1 MQALPGCL
9 QLDTAL
15 ALKKDSLCNSYT
27 VTRPCS
33 ERLGLIRVYQQKHN
47 HRSVYRPQILFRL
60 LTDAEAIKYKLENS
74 TSKLCPLPISY
85 NQYYLSKGFISDP
98 FYLFL
103 KHQIHSDFFL
113 FSDEPTGTGS
123 RNEIQYAT
131 FSEDM
136 GKLLSLR
143 FIIRKMVLNK
153 TVHRIKRVNED
164 QALDE

>member
-1 MQALPGCL
+1 MYNMQALPGCL

-27 VTRPCS
+27 VTRPYS

-103 KHQIHSDFFL
+103 KHQIHSDFFFVQWWAHRYWQQKWNSICYFL
-113 FSDEPTGTGS
+113 WGYGQVTEPP
-123 RNEIQYAT
+123 
-131 FSEDM
+131 F
-136 GKLLSLR
+136 
-143 FIIRKMVLNK
+143 
-153 TVHRIKRVNED
+153 HHP
-164 QALDE
+164 

>member
-1 MQALPGCL
+1 M
-9 QLDTAL
+9 
-15 ALKKDSLCNSYT
+15 
-27 VTRPCS
+27 
-33 ERLGLIRVYQQKHN
+33 I
-47 HRSVYRPQILFRL
+47 
-60 LTDAEAIKYKLENS
+60 
-74 TSKLCPLPISY
+74 
-85 NQYYLSKGFISDP
+85 
-98 FYLFL
+98 
-103 KHQIHSDFFL
+103 FL

-131 FSEDM
+131 FSKDM

>member
-1 MQALPGCL
+1 MKFLTWSYISRMIFLLLYKMCNMQALSGSL

-27 VTRPCS
+27 VACPCS

-47 HRSVYRPQILFRL
+47 HRSVYRPQILFWL
-60 LTDAEAIKYKLENS
+60 LTDDEVIKYKLENS

-103 KHQIHSDFFL
+103 KH
-113 FSDEPTGTGS
+113 
-123 RNEIQYAT
+123 
-131 FSEDM
+131 
-136 GKLLSLR
+136 
-143 FIIRKMVLNK
+143 
-153 TVHRIKRVNED
+153 
-164 QALDE
+164 